1 MSNRKKKKTE
11 KKTNRVSAFKRA
23 IYFAR
28 IKKSEEMKKE
38 KYTTYTQEQTNLPQK
53 LN

>member
-1 MSNRKKKKTE
+1 MSNRKKKKT
-11 KKTNRVSAFKRA
+11 NRSAFKRA